1 MIISKH
7 YYHLRRNSL
16 TNKVINTYAENQMT
30 LTTTF
35 EAIRLTSRDTPE
47 AIYIRHPSRPLKC
60 LFLPRAAIVHMSK
73 LTKGY
78 WSIEIPE
85 TLAIEKDIL

>member
-1 MIISKH
+1 M
-7 YYHLRRNSL
+7 YF
-16 TNKVINTYAENQMT
+16 AENQMQ

-35 EAIRLTSRDTPE
+35 RGDPAHQPRHARRRST
-47 AIYIRHPSRPLKC
+47 RHPSQPPQG

-73 LTKGY
+73 GEKGF

-85 TLAIEKDIL
+85 NLG

>member
-1 MIISKH
+1 M
-7 YYHLRRNSL
+7 YF
-16 TNKVINTYAENQMT
+16 AENQMQ

-47 AIYIRHPSRPLKC
+47 AIYIRHPSQPLKC
-60 LFLPRAAIVHMSK
+60 LFLPRAAIIHMSK
-73 LTKGY
+73 VEKGF

-85 TLAIEKDIL
+85 NLAVEKDIL

>member
-1 MIISKH
+1 MIIGKN

-16 TNKVINTYAENQMT
+16 TYKVINAYPENQM

-35 EAIRLTSRDTPE
+35 EAIRLTSRDTAE
-47 AIYIRHPSRPLKC
+47 AIYIRHPTQQLKC
-60 LFLPRAAIVHMSK
+60 LFLPKAAIVHMSK

-85 TLAIEKDIL
+85 TLATEKDIL